1 MGDRKGLDFG
11 GRGGGEE
18 LVEIDGKETILRL
31 YYMRNKS
38 VFNKRGNKNKF
49 LFKKWNKT
57 KQKVWFLFCLAG
69 VDLRFW
75 IFFKFSVGVNIV
87 HQQTMFEQQVSFHE
101 DSFFYHHKRLNIIIA
116 VVTYMN

>member
-49 LFKKWNKT
+49 LFKK
-57 KQKVWFLFCLAG
+57 
-69 VDLRFW
+69 
-75 IFFKFSVGVNIV
+75 
-87 HQQTMFEQQVSFHE
+87 
-101 DSFFYHHKRLNIIIA
+101 
-116 VVTYMN
+116 